1 VHAVRSMFTS
11 KRKDGV
17 IVPDGVELREGDT
30 VTVLLGAPAND
41 DDELTPDQEA
51 ELAESEAALDRGVG
65 VPWSSRAPSCSAS
78 SNVAFAIVLTPRAAR
93 EIAGVTAR
101 WRASRP
107 EAPLLLAGDLSHAQ
121 ARVSS
126 RRSRRLL
133 ARTTEIASVV
143 SRWGGSGAAHGLIG
157 RAGASAR

>member
-17 IVPDGVELREGDT
+17 IVPDGVELSEGDT

-65 VPWSSRAPSCSAS
+65 VPREQLRAEL
-78 SNVAFAIVLTPRAAR
+78 FR
-93 EIAGVTAR
+93 E
-101 WRASRP
+101 
-107 EAPLLLAGDLSHAQ
+107 
-121 ARVSS
+121 
-126 RRSRRLL
+126 
-133 ARTTEIASVV
+133 
-143 SRWGGSGAAHGLIG
+143 
-157 RAGASAR
+157 